1 MKSVVKNS
9 RVWLITGCSSGLGRA
24 LAQRALAS
32 GDRVVATARNPDSL
46 SDMSAEHC
54 RRIRLDVTIQGQVQ
68 EAIARAVKSFGQ
80 LDVIVNNAG
89 YGLAGAFE
97 ELSEE
102 QIARNL
108 EVNFFGALRVIR
120 AALPVLRAQKSGHII
135 NVSAAAAIS
144 NYPGFSVYGA
154 GKCALEGASESL
166 AAELGPLGIK
176 VTIVEPGPLRTNFLA
191 DSLEHASMALEDYV
205 PSSGRFLRT
214 LKGLNGKQPGDP
226 ERAADVIIEAVCAP
240 RPPLRLVLGRYAV
253 EKTRKKLQAT
263 GRELELWQEMSSA
276 ADYRAGEAPR
286 PVDRVA

>member
-1 MKSVVKNS
+1 MKADGENS

-24 LAQRALAS
+24 LAQRVIAA
-32 GDRVVATARNPDSL
+32 GDCVVATARNPDSL
-46 SDMSAEHC
+46 SDLSGEHC
-54 RRIRLDVTIQGQVQ
+54 LRLGLDVTSEAQIRD
-68 EAIARAVKSFGQ
+68 AIAQAVENFGR

-102 QIARNL
+102 QIARNF

-120 AALPVLRAQKSGHII
+120 ATLPVLRAQKSGHIV

-154 GKCALEGASESL
+154 GKCALEGVSESL
-166 AAELGPLGIK
+166 AAELGPLGIN

-191 DSLEHASMALEDYV
+191 DSLEHAAITLEDYAA
-205 PSSGRFLRT
+205 SSGRFLRT
-214 LKGLNGKQPGDP
+214 LKELDGKQPGDP
-226 ERAADVIIEAVCAP
+226 EKAADVIIRAVRAP

-276 ADYRAGEAPR
+276 ADYRAGGRLDLLTA
-286 PVDRVA
+286 